1 MSFCLPMTEK
11 PHFVLVPLL
20 AQGHMIP
27 MIDMARLLAKQG
39 VVVSL
44 VTTPQNSSRSAVN
57 IKQDEETYGHLINL
71 VVIPFPWQE
80 VGLPSRCENLD
91 SLPSRDLIHKF
102 YHALDLM
109 QKPLEEYLE
118 KQKLPPSCIIS
129 DRYMYW
135 TSEIAHKFKIPRIV
149 FHGTGAFALLCSH
162 NVKLHNAH
170 VSVAS
175 DFDLFEIPEMPLR
188 VDISRVQLPGAVV
201 ASGNLDDIRAR
212 VEKAESS
219 SYGVVINT
227 FNELEHLFVDA
238 YQEKINKK
246 VWCIGPVSMC
256 NKETLDKFTRG
267 NKSSIDEKQCI
278 EWLDSKKPKSV
289 LYVCLGSQCRLIP
302 SQLSEIGLALEASN
316 HPFIWVISRQERFEE
331 LEKWLVEEKYEER
344 NKGKGLLI
352 IGWAP
357 QVLILSHPSMKGFL
371 THCGWNSV
379 IEGICA
385 GIPMIT
391 WPMFS
396 EQFLNEIL
404 IVKILQIGIRVGVRV
419 PVRWGEEEKVGVLI
433 RKEEITN
440 SIKCLMD
447 EGDDKVEEIRKRAQQ
462 VGGLAKKAIRKGE
475 ECETFLSPGG
485 TKYWVPNASEN
496 VQLAVGDTFG
506 SIEEAD
512 SAYRRYADEVGFDVR
527 QSNRK
532 KNTDGFVQTRYLV
545 CNRQGVVKKLD
556 YDTMGNGFGKKKGRN
571 SSYKRTGCKA
581 CIKIRFRKEDRQ
593 HVVYKFEEGHNH
605 SLYNNVEKRF
615 SRGRRQ
621 LKYTDFRNIY
631 NATGASIGG
640 SKAHNI
646 QAALKGGVENV
657 GATVVDYKNASRGM
671 IKYVGTKDA
680 QMLIKLMMK
689 RKNYAPDFFFD
700 YKVVMGELQAIFW
713 ADEISRMNYKEFG
726 DTISFDATY
735 RTNSNEDAENY
746 TWVLQAFLKAH
757 EKQPRFVITDQC
769 LGMKAAIPL
778 VFTESTHRFCAWHI
792 MDKMPGKVTISK
804 DENVAFK
811 KRINRLVWSTHIG
824 PDEFESEWETTLND
838 FGLEGHEWLNEI
850 YSIRESWILAYYRD
864 DPMSGLMRTTSRSE
878 SSHAYFRLFASF
890 KNDLVRFL
898 RAYDSSL
905 EKQRN
910 KHACL
915 EFATRNT
922 FPRRFSPL
930 GIERH
935 ASEVYTR
942 VVFFDIQKEI
952 RKAIY
957 FCGLDF
963 MSQNGDIKT
972 YNVAH
977 KKKNLVTKVIHNV
990 GTTMLTCECNMFVWV
1005 GLPCRHILKVLMN
1018 DGVDKIPEGFISRR
1032 WTRAL
1037 IPLQLQAARAR
1048 YGEIDVEKETLIN
1061 GMYADMDLIVSS
1073 VRNDKKTL
1081 REASDSV
1088 AGLRVKYGA
1097 CIFSNNPA
1105 KDRAEALKDCYGDA
1119 PEDPEVM
1126 LAAGIRNKGCGRG
1139 KRLIGKLEK
1148 AVEKNKRAKRLCRV
1162 YGEHAHHDSRNCPSR
1177 TSQESDASNRPA
1189 QMNAPYMTAE
1199 SYRELRIENKML
1211 KKQIEVLKSRIQN
1224 FNRLM
1229 DTKREEVDILKAERD
1244 AAEKE
1249 YFEVK
1254 V

>member
-1 MSFCLPMTEK
+1 MDRNDEYSDIQLIEEFIE
-11 PHFVLVPLL
+11 
-20 AQGHMIP
+20 
-27 MIDMARLLAKQG
+27 
-39 VVVSL
+39 
-44 VTTPQNSSRSAVN
+44 
-57 IKQDEETYGHLINL
+57 DEE
-71 VVIPFPWQE
+71 E
-80 VGLPSRCENLD
+80 D
-91 SLPSRDLIHKF
+91 
-102 YHALDLM
+102 
-109 QKPLEEYLE
+109 
-118 KQKLPPSCIIS
+118 
-129 DRYMYW
+129 
-135 TSEIAHKFKIPRIV
+135 
-149 FHGTGAFALLCSH
+149 
-162 NVKLHNAH
+162 
-170 VSVAS
+170 
-175 DFDLFEIPEMPLR
+175 
-188 VDISRVQLPGAVV
+188 
-201 ASGNLDDIRAR
+201 
-212 VEKAESS
+212 
-219 SYGVVINT
+219 SYGTDDDSENVIVNDGSI
-227 FNELEHLFVDA
+227 NAGEH
-238 YQEKINKK
+238 
-246 VWCIGPVSMC
+246 
-256 NKETLDKFTRG
+256 
-267 NKSSIDEKQCI
+267 
-278 EWLDSKKPKSV
+278 
-289 LYVCLGSQCRLIP
+289 
-302 SQLSEIGLALEASN
+302 
-316 HPFIWVISRQERFEE
+316 
-331 LEKWLVEEKYEER
+331 
-344 NKGKGLLI
+344 
-352 IGWAP
+352 
-357 QVLILSHPSMKGFL
+357 
-371 THCGWNSV
+371 
-379 IEGICA
+379 
-385 GIPMIT
+385 
-391 WPMFS
+391 
-396 EQFLNEIL
+396 
-404 IVKILQIGIRVGVRV
+404 
-419 PVRWGEEEKVGVLI
+419 
-433 RKEEITN
+433 
-440 SIKCLMD
+440 
-447 EGDDKVEEIRKRAQQ
+447 
-462 VGGLAKKAIRKGE
+462 
-475 ECETFLSPGG
+475 CETFLSPGG
-485 TKYWVPNASEN
+485 TKYWVPSASDN
-496 VQLAVGDTFG
+496 VKLAVGDTFG

-512 SAYRRYADEVGFDVR
+512 TAYRVYADEVGFDVR

-532 KNTDGFVQTRYLV
+532 KNKDGFVQTRYLV

-581 CIKIRFRKEDRQ
+581 CIKIRFRKEERQ
-593 HVVYKFEEGHNH
+593 HVVYKFEERHNH

-640 SKAHNI
+640 CKAHNI

-680 QMLIKLMMK
+680 QMLINLMKK
-689 RKNYAPDFFFD
+689 RQNYAPDFFFE

-726 DTISFDATY
+726 DTVSFDATY
-735 RTNSNEDAENY
+735 RTNRHAYNFVPFIAIDNHKRSVVVGSALISNEDAVNY
-746 TWVLQAFLKAH
+746 SWVLQAFLRAH

-792 MDKMPGKVTISK
+792 MDKMPGKVTISG
-804 DENVAFK
+804 DENIAFK

-824 PDEFESEWETTLND
+824 PEEFESEWEATLND

-850 YSIRESWILAYYRD
+850 YSIRESWISAYYRD

-935 ASEVYTR
+935 ASEIYTR

-963 MSQNGDIKT
+963 ISHDCDHKT

-977 KKKNLVTKVIHNV
+977 KKKNLVTKVSYEVIHNV
-990 GTTMLTCECNMFVWV
+990 GTSTLTCQCNMFVRV
-1005 GLPCRHILKVLMN
+1005 GLPCRHIFKVLMN

-1037 IPLQLQAARAR
+1037 IPVQLQAARAR

-1088 AGLRVKYGA
+1088 TELRVKYGA
-1097 CIFSNNPA
+1097 SMFSNNPA

-1126 LAAGIRNKGCGRG
+1126 PAAGIRNKGCGRG

-1162 YGEHAHHDSRNCPSR
+1162 CGEHAHHDSRNCPSR
-1177 TSQESDASNRPA
+1177 TS
-1189 QMNAPYMTAE
+1189 
-1199 SYRELRIENKML
+1199 
-1211 KKQIEVLKSRIQN
+1211 
-1224 FNRLM
+1224 
-1229 DTKREEVDILKAERD
+1229 
-1244 AAEKE
+1244 
-1249 YFEVK
+1249 
-1254 V
+1254 

>member
-1 MSFCLPMTEK
+1 MDRNDEYSDIQVIEEFIE
-11 PHFVLVPLL
+11 
-20 AQGHMIP
+20 
-27 MIDMARLLAKQG
+27 
-39 VVVSL
+39 
-44 VTTPQNSSRSAVN
+44 
-57 IKQDEETYGHLINL
+57 DEEEDSYGTDDD
-71 VVIPFPWQE
+71 
-80 VGLPSRCENLD
+80 SEN
-91 SLPSRDLIHKF
+91 
-102 YHALDLM
+102 
-109 QKPLEEYLE
+109 
-118 KQKLPPSCIIS
+118 
-129 DRYMYW
+129 
-135 TSEIAHKFKIPRIV
+135 
-149 FHGTGAFALLCSH
+149 
-162 NVKLHNAH
+162 
-170 VSVAS
+170 VSVN
-175 DFDLFEIPEMPLR
+175 DGTIT
-188 VDISRVQLPGAVV
+188 AV
-201 ASGNLDDIRAR
+201 
-212 VEKAESS
+212 
-219 SYGVVINT
+219 
-227 FNELEHLFVDA
+227 
-238 YQEKINKK
+238 
-246 VWCIGPVSMC
+246 
-256 NKETLDKFTRG
+256 
-267 NKSSIDEKQCI
+267 
-278 EWLDSKKPKSV
+278 
-289 LYVCLGSQCRLIP
+289 
-302 SQLSEIGLALEASN
+302 
-316 HPFIWVISRQERFEE
+316 
-331 LEKWLVEEKYEER
+331 
-344 NKGKGLLI
+344 
-352 IGWAP
+352 
-357 QVLILSHPSMKGFL
+357 
-371 THCGWNSV
+371 
-379 IEGICA
+379 
-385 GIPMIT
+385 
-391 WPMFS
+391 
-396 EQFLNEIL
+396 
-404 IVKILQIGIRVGVRV
+404 
-419 PVRWGEEEKVGVLI
+419 
-433 RKEEITN
+433 
-440 SIKCLMD
+440 
-447 EGDDKVEEIRKRAQQ
+447 
-462 VGGLAKKAIRKGE
+462 E

-485 TKYWVPNASEN
+485 TKYWVTNASEN
-496 VQLAVGDTFG
+496 VKLAVGDTFG

-512 SAYRRYADEVGFDVR
+512 TAYRRYADEVGFDVR

-532 KNTDGFVQTRYLV
+532 KNKDGFVQTRYLV

-556 YDTMGNGFGKKKGRN
+556 YDTM
-571 SSYKRTGCKA
+571 
-581 CIKIRFRKEDRQ
+581 
-593 HVVYKFEEGHNH
+593 
-605 SLYNNVEKRF
+605 EKWF

-680 QMLIKLMMK
+680 QMLINLMRK
-689 RKNYAPDFFFD
+689 RQNYAPDFFFE

-713 ADEISRMNYKEFG
+713 AYEISRMNYKEFG

-735 RTNSNEDAENY
+735 RTNRHAYNFVPFIAVDNHKRSVVVGSALISNEDAENY

-804 DENVAFK
+804 DENIAFK

-824 PDEFESEWETTLND
+824 ADEFENEWETTLND

-850 YSIRESWILAYYRD
+850 YSIRESWISAYYRD

-942 VVFFDIQKEI
+942 VVFFNIQKEI

-963 MSQNGDIKT
+963 MSQDGDLKT

-977 KKKNLVTKVIHNV
+977 KKKNLMTRFR
-990 GTTMLTCECNMFVWV
+990 T
-1005 GLPCRHILKVLMN
+1005 
-1018 DGVDKIPEGFISRR
+1018 RR

-1037 IPLQLQAARAR
+1037 IPVQLQAARAR

-1061 GMYADMDLIVSS
+1061 GMYANMDLIVSS
-1073 VRNDKKTL
+1073 VRNDKNTL
-1081 REASDSV
+1081 REASNSV
-1088 AGLRVKYGA
+1088 TELRVKYGA

-1126 LAAGIRNKGCGRG
+1126 PAAGIRNKGCGRG

-1148 AVEKNKRAKRLCRV
+1148 AVEKSKRAKRLCRV
-1162 YGEHAHHDSRNCPSR
+1162 CGEHAHHDSRNCPSR
-1177 TSQESDASNRPA
+1177 TSLSRISSMANQESHASSKPV
-1189 QMNAPYMTAE
+1189 QVNAPYMTAE
-1199 SYRELRIENKML
+1199 SYRELCIENKML
-1211 KKQIEVLKSRIQN
+1211 KKQIEVLKSSIQN

-1229 DTKREEVDILKAERD
+1229 DSKREEVDILKAERD

-1254 V
+1254 EQLDDTNRTITAVKAMCVCNAFAHVDTL